1 VSRRRAPDRLNK
13 ILDAALRVFARTG
26 LERSKMSD
34 VAAEAGVS
42 QGTLYNYVESKEAL
56 FHLLLDR
63 GLGGDL
69 PAPTKLPVRG
79 PSPDVLAAR
88 MEEAIGA
95 GFALPKLDEAL
106 RRRQVRDPSAELS
119 AIIDEL
125 FERTEAT
132 REAADALE
140 RSALDVPELAAVFY
154 GNVRRGLF
162 DRFSRLIE
170 IRAASGHYRSTQPR
184 VIARMLVETVTMFA
198 RHIYN
203 DREPA
208 GFDPAIARRAVRE
221 TLVAGLLR
229 PGAAV
234 TPSDERGGAVATR
247 TTGKRRGGRR
257 STQT

>member
-1 VSRRRAPDRLNK
+1 
-13 ILDAALRVFARTG
+13 
-26 LERSKMSD
+26 MSD

-69 PAPTKLPVRG
+69 LPTGVELPVRG
-79 PSPDVLAAR
+79 PAPDVLAAR
-88 MEEAIGA
+88 MEEAIVA

-106 RRRQVRDPSAELS
+106 RRRHVRDPTGELS
-119 AIIDEL
+119 GIIDEL
-125 FERTEAT
+125 FERTDAT
-132 REAADALE
+132 REAANALE

-154 GNVRRGLF
+154 GKVRRGLF
-162 DRFSRLIE
+162 DRFARLIQL
-170 IRAASGHYRSTQPR
+170 RSASGHYRSTDPR

-208 GFDPAIARRAVRE
+208 GFDPAIARVAVRE
-221 TLVAGLLR
+221 MLVAGLLLPGAIVTPGNER
-229 PGAAV
+229 PGTA
-234 TPSDERGGAVATR
+234 PRGTSKR
-247 TTGKRRGGRR
+247 GKRRPPRTKAGAG
-257 STQT
+257 